1 MAPTRVVLF
10 WLWFF
15 MAISLPLPASAAY
28 PGPVH
33 IAAALSLSG
42 PGDFYGLPALDGA
55 TLAVEEANADRGA
68 PRVELAVSDDHS
80 SPDQATAEAR
90 RIAGTDAVAVIGPSL
105 TITALKAGA
114 AYAAADLACIV
125 PTAHGDDVP
134 AAATTFQPIFSTGRM
149 GAALAT
155 YLVHVLGGRHATVL
169 FRDDGFG
176 RPFAAGFSAAA
187 SRLGADATLHPFTTD
202 AERADAIRH
211 AAAEPGPKAV
221 ALGILSAD
229 AVPLLEGLRRAGVTG
244 PILGPDSIGGDG
256 FAALF
261 ASQPEERARQG
272 FFTDNL
278 YAAAP
283 ILFDSANQDTLN
295 FARRFHD
302 RFGHDPTWS
311 AVQGFDVAR
320 LAIDAARH
328 AALEAGPDAS
338 TTALRAAVLARLAS
352 LDSPAHALPGVTG
365 PLWFTPGRGR
375 DQAVRIGRFQS
386 GRFESAPVQLV
397 PAATPEPADLASG
410 AVIALPSGDMVRRQ
424 RVVYTGVFLNQL
436 SHLDVAQA
444 KFTADLYLWV
454 RYDPRVPGA
463 DPTAIDFPDLA
474 RGSSEGKLLA
484 EQMTLDD
491 GMTYRLWR
499 IRGDFKNEFDLHH
512 YPADVQS
519 LHLRFFNADGDSN
532 HIVYVQDRRTEP
544 DAVSAGAADARFD
557 GVAERAAFRD
567 LTQWKAMGVTATR
580 DDLVTHSGLGDPRT
594 AGLDRTREL
603 SGFTVTI
610 ELRRR
615 VIATLV
621 KTLLPLILMAM
632 VMYATLHFPPV
643 LIKEKVTVAVT
654 SALTGAV
661 LLSSINTQLGTVGY
675 VMDVEYVFYIY
686 FVLCL
691 LAIVSALIGER
702 WRSTGHPAAALRV
715 ERAGQFVFIV
725 ALVGIAGT
733 TAFVL
738 AS

>member
-1 MAPTRVVLF
+1 MPAP
-10 WLWFF
+10 
-15 MAISLPLPASAAY
+15 AHAADG
-28 PGPVH
+28 GPVH

-42 PGDFYGLPALDGA
+42 TGDFYGRPALDGA
-55 TLAVEEANADRGA
+55 TLAVEEANADRSA
-68 PRVELAVSDDHS
+68 PRVELAVSDDRS
-80 SPDQATAEAR
+80 SPDQAAADAQ
-90 RIAGTDAVAVIGPSL
+90 RIAGTNAVAVIGPSL
-105 TITALKAGA
+105 TITALKAGP
-114 AYAAADLACIV
+114 AYARAGLAGIV

-134 AAATTFQPIFSTGRM
+134 AAPTMFQPIFNTGRM

-155 YLVHVLGGRHATVL
+155 YLYHVLGGRHASVL

-176 RPFAAGFSAAA
+176 RPFAEGFRTQAA
-187 SRLGADATLHPFTTD
+187 SLGVDTTLHPFTTA
-202 AERADAIRH
+202 AERTDAIRQ
-211 AAAEPGPKAV
+211 AAGEAGHKAV

-229 AVPLLEGLRRAGVTG
+229 AVPLLEGLRRAGVTS

-261 ASQPEERARQG
+261 ASQPEERAHPG

-283 ILFDSANQDTLN
+283 ILFDSANEDVLD

-311 AVQGFDVAR
+311 AVQGYDVAR

-328 AALEAGPDAS
+328 ASRAAGPDA
-338 TTALRAAVLARLAS
+338 TIQALRGAVVARLAS
-352 LDSPAHALPGVTG
+352 LDSPAHAMAGVTG
-365 PLWFTPGRGR
+365 PIWFTHARGR
-375 DQAVRIGRFQS
+375 DQTVRIGRFQS
-386 GRFESAPVQLV
+386 GLFESAPVQLV

-410 AVIALPSGDMVRRQ
+410 AVIALPSGTMVRRQ
-424 RVVYTGVFLNQL
+424 RVVYTGVFLNQI

-463 DPTAIDFPDLA
+463 DPAAIDFPDLA

-491 GMTYRLWR
+491 GMIYRLWR

-519 LHLRFFNADGDSN
+519 LRLRFFNADGDSN
-532 HIVYVQDRRTEP
+532 RIVYVQDRQTEP
-544 DAVSAGAADARFD
+544 LAVNAGASTARFD

-567 LTQWKAMGVTATR
+567 LTQWDALGVQARR
-580 DDLVTHSGLGDPRT
+580 DNLVTRSGLGDPRT

-615 VIATLV
+615 VVATLV

-725 ALVGIAGT
+725 ALAGIAGT

>member
-1 MAPTRVVLF
+1 VFIAN
-10 WLWFF
+10 
-15 MAISLPLPASAAY
+15 SLPGPAWAADLA
-28 PGPVH
+28 PVH

-55 TLAVEEANADRGA
+55 TLAVEEANADRNA

-80 SPDQATAEAR
+80 NPGQAAAGAQH
-90 RIAGTDAVAVIGPSL
+90 IAGTSAVAVIGPSL
-105 TITALKAGA
+105 TVTALKAGA
-114 AYAAADLACIV
+114 TYAAAGLACIV

-134 AAATTFQPIFSTGRM
+134 AASTTFQPIFNTGRM
-149 GAALAT
+149 GSALAT
-155 YLVHVLGGRHATVL
+155 YLYHVLGGRHATVVY
-169 FRDDGFG
+169 RDDGFG
-176 RPFAAGFSAAA
+176 RPFAAGFRAAA
-187 SRLGADATLHPFTTD
+187 SSLGVDITLHPFTTE
-202 AERADAIRH
+202 AERAGAIRQ
-211 AAAEPGPKAV
+211 AAAESGHKAV

-229 AVPLLEGLRRAGVTG
+229 AVPLLEGLRRAGVTS

-261 ASQPEERARQG
+261 ASEPEEMAHPG

-283 ILFDSANQDTLN
+283 ILFDSANQDTLD

-320 LAIDAARH
+320 LAIDAARR

-338 TTALRAAVLARLAS
+338 TKTLRAAVLARLAS
-352 LDSPAHALPGVTG
+352 FNGPTHAMAGVTG

-375 DQAVRIGRFQS
+375 DQTVRIGRFRS
-386 GRFESAPVQLV
+386 GLFESAPVQLV

-410 AVIALPSGDMVRRQ
+410 AVIALPSGDTVRRQ
-424 RVVYTGVFLNQL
+424 RVVYTGVFLNQI
-436 SHLDVAQA
+436 SHVDVALA

-454 RYDPRVPGA
+454 RYDPLVPGA
-463 DPTAIDFPDLA
+463 DPAAIDFPDLA

-491 GMTYRLWR
+491 GLTYRLWR
-499 IRGDFKNEFDLHH
+499 IRGDFKNAFDLHH

-519 LHLRFFNADGDSN
+519 LHLRFYNADGDSTR
-532 HIVYVQDRRTEP
+532 IVYVQDRRTEP
-544 DAVSAGAADARFD
+544 AAVSAGTQDSRFD

-567 LTQWKAMGVTATR
+567 LTQWRAEAVQARR
-580 DDLVTHSGLGDPRT
+580 DDLVTHSSLGDPRT
-594 AGLDRTREL
+594 AGQDRTREL

-615 VIATLV
+615 VVATLV

-661 LLSSINTQLGTVGY
+661 LLSAINTQLGTVGY
-675 VMDVEYVFYIY
+675 VMDVEFVFYIY

-702 WRSTGHPAAALRV
+702 WRSAGRSEAALRV
-715 ERAGQFVFIV
+715 ERAGQFVFVV
-725 ALVGIAGT
+725 ALAGVAGT

-738 AS
+738 AQ